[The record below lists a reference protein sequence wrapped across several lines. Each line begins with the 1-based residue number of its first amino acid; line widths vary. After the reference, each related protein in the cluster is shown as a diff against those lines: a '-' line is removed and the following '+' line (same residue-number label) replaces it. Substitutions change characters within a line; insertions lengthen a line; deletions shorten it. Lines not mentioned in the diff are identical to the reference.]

1 MPLVLGR
8 ARRSW
13 RGATGGAD
21 HTSVEQPL
29 GGADWVL
36 TDAAPVTQHRGSGL
50 KSTTRSIPR
59 GLSSRML
66 RGGCY
71 IKN

>member
-1 MPLVLGR
+1 VEP
-8 ARRSW
+8 
-13 RGATGGAD
+13 TT
-21 HTSVEQPL
+21 HPEQPL

-59 GLSSRML
+59 GLSPRACS
-66 RGGCY
+66 GGVLHQ
-71 IKN
+71 KLNNLTA